1 MYETIAVEQHGTVTV
16 LTLDRPDVL
25 NAINATMR
33 QECIDA
39 LMAFKADP
47 QRKAIV
53 LTGAGARAFS
63 TGQDLAEA
71 SRHGPEDVDAAVDL
85 GRRFFDAIRVQDK
98 PCIAAINGIAAGAGF
113 QAALL
118 SDMRVGHPGV
128 TMGQPEINA
137 GLPSVIGTRIMN
149 LSLGHMLTV
158 DLSLTG
164 RLVEAEEAQRLG
176 MLNIVVPEGQVL
188 ARAVALA
195 EELAAKPP
203 TAFRLTKR
211 AFREATRE
219 IFEGALSTGARMQ
232 KVAYASGE
240 PQAAMRRFLERN
252 KQKE

>member
-1 MYETIAVEQHGTVTV
+1 MYETIKLEQQGIVTI
-16 LTLDRPDVL
+16 LTLDRPAIL
-25 NAINATMR
+25 NAVNSTMR
-33 QECIDA
+33 LECIDA
-39 LMAFKADP
+39 LRAFNADP
-47 QRKAIV
+47 ERRAIV
-53 LTGAGARAFS
+53 LTGAGDRALS
-63 TGQDLAEA
+63 AGQDLVEA
-71 SRHGPEDVDAAVDL
+71 SQQGPDDVDAAIEL
-85 GRRFFDAIRVQDK
+85 GRRFFDAIRALDK
-98 PCIAAINGIAAGAGF
+98 PCITAINGIAAGAGF

-128 TMGQPEINA
+128 RMGLPEINA

-176 MLNIVVPEGQVL
+176 MLNFVVPADQVL
-188 ARAVALA
+188 PRAIALA

-219 IFEGALSTGARMQ
+219 VFEDALDTGARLQ
-232 KVAYASGE
+232 KIAFASGE
-240 PQAAMRRFLERN
+240 PQAAMKKFLDKK
-252 KQKE
+252 KQKD